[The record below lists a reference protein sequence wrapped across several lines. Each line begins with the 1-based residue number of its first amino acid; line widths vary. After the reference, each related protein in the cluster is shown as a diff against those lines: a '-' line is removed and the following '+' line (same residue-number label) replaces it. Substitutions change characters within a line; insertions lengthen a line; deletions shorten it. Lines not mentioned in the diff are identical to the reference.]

1 MCHRS
6 RSSSS
11 SWHARRHPR
20 TSFLLLA
27 RALPSPRLLPPP
39 GTHASFLLLAPV
51 PPPPHLLPP
60 PSTRATAA
68 LPYSSCHARRRPD
81 LPCRTLLPGSCRR
94 PDHISTSSGHRRAP
108 SPPAPTPRISSWW
121 GFITTVPD
129 HPRPFNA
136 TNPVRSL
143 QQHPGSG
150 YHHVVP
156 TVTFDGAPRLSPA
169 AGRPTYCTMEVEIK
183 HPPKH
188 IVGVH
193 ERGSRGW
200 LDPVGG
206 VDSIHEREHPTSG
219 VATSSFC
226 RSPPPASVGR
236 APSPDSRSRHAVHR
250 RHHSLFIADNRG
262 RSTAQR
268 RDLAFP
274 LPLYIM
280 RRFVDAQQSLQTAML
295 NNVNSS
301 GSLDWSWY
309 RIHLKLGLGTGYILS
324 WSSSLSRWRCVY
336 VYMCSGDRRTYLVV
350 CVCCCILFQPL

>member
-1 MCHRS
+1 MAVVEGSGGGVRACS
-6 RSSSS
+6 R
-11 SWHARRHPR
+11 
-20 TSFLLLA
+20 
-27 RALPSPRLLPPP
+27 
-39 GTHASFLLLAPV
+39 GHASFERWEVVVAGHTPAV
-51 PPPPHLLPP
+51 E
-60 PSTRATAA
+60 AAAA
-68 LPYSSCHARRRPD
+68 L
-81 LPCRTLLPGSCRR
+81 G
-94 PDHISTSSGHRRAP
+94 
-108 SPPAPTPRISSWW
+108 
-121 GFITTVPD
+121 VPD

-156 TVTFDGAPRLSPA
+156 TVMFDGAPRLSPA

-183 HPPKH
+183 YPPKH

-219 VATSSFC
+219 NLEILSLLFFYDEVQFIYLPIVSPITYVFPCSSY
-226 RSPPPASVGR
+226 S
-236 APSPDSRSRHAVHR
+236 
-250 RHHSLFIADNRG
+250 
-262 RSTAQR
+262 
-268 RDLAFP
+268 
-274 LPLYIM
+274 M

-336 VYMCSGDRRTYLVV
+336 VYMCSGDRRTYLVGWGRRQNLWVHDGKNCKFLFGCSAYPSLISFMFRIADEDV
-350 CVCCCILFQPL
+350 CA